1 MTIYEIL
8 LESFSVFLKIFGPD
22 TVRSK
27 SVPTIQKNFTAQQK
41 IISLREELSD
51 KQMYISNFVVINV
64 NNQ

>member
-27 SVPTIQKNFTAQQK
+27 SVLTIQKIFTAQQK

-51 KQMYISNFVVINV
+51 NQMSVKNIPIR
-64 NNQ
+64 